1 MRISLTPDWRQMKDS
16 IRRFSIR
23 LFLPCLILV
32 CVIFRTAFSAESN
45 GSLSGRVIDKAT
57 RDPLRDVN
65 VVVLDFGV
73 GNITD
78 GDGYFLIQNIRAGT
92 CRVQFSLIGYQT
104 VIVDGVVI
112 YPDRQARVDVALD
125 GMAIQ
130 LQPVEI
136 QSRRPLIERDQ
147 PSTIFS
153 LGEKKLSQLPISS
166 FREALFFQ
174 PGTTLEGNVRGGKIE
189 EVQYFIDGLPVQDV
203 VGGGLGMDL
212 PRGAISGLTFYSG
225 GFGVEYGNALSGIV
239 NVATRMGDNKGRV
252 EVLFEKDNWIPAR
265 WDKQVDQL
273 NEIEVSASGPL
284 VTDKIFYSTSN
295 NYRLTNTR
303 WWQDFQNF
311 YDSPVDHSLTGSA
324 KIDYLHTPTMRFSM
338 QGIYSFRDW
347 RDYEFSWRYNLPGLP
362 RRGRDSYRVAF
373 IASNTYSPVSSY
385 TISASRY
392 YQHTIIGD
400 RPFGNMEILPYEYDF
415 YLQYIINGRRL
426 WWSDVVQTIYSLK
439 AEFSS
444 QVNTQH
450 FFRAGAEL
458 HYHDISS
465 EVIKYEPQ
473 VTYFGKPDED
483 APLLNYSNSYRYFPR
498 SGNVYVQDK
507 IEFKRDGST
516 LTAGVRWE
524 FLDPRA
530 ERPLVEYIPGK
541 PDEYTQV
548 VKGTTHATFKH
559 QFSPRLAFSAPL
571 GPVSMFFLNVG
582 YYFQSPLFDY
592 LYSGINPVQL
602 RSGTKSVLTG
612 NPDLEPE
619 RTVAWEIGYK
629 LGLGEH
635 MVGTVTY
642 FQKMTHNQVDARTLI
657 PFDSKSAGDYGFA
670 SYVNT
675 AEANARGLEWVL
687 SKESG
692 GIFSGS
698 LSYTF
703 MVTEGTSSSVNQE
716 INYAQWGFPIPSVT
730 TPLSWDQRHTVKAD
744 IQMNLPWNIDA
755 NMIVL
760 FNSARPYT
768 YYPTRDGFTPADSTM
783 PFIPNNA
790 RMENVVIVHLKIS
803 HAHIIRE
810 FLPCSVRIYA
820 DIRNLLNTKNIR
832 WMDSSGRIGGEL
844 SDPGA
849 YYDPRRVRIGA
860 VLEF

>member
-1 MRISLTPDWRQMKDS
+1 MKES
-16 IRRFSIR
+16 VPNFSSRFILSCIFIL
-23 LFLPCLILV
+23 LFI
-32 CVIFRTAFSAESN
+32 IRTAFSAESN
-45 GSLSGRVIDKAT
+45 GSLYGRVIDRAT
-57 RDPLRDVN
+57 HEPLRDVN
-65 VVVLDFGV
+65 VLILDIGV
-73 GNITD
+73 GNTTD
-78 GDGYFLIQNIRAGT
+78 GDGYFFIQNVRVGT
-92 CRVQFSLIGYQT
+92 CRVQFSMVGYQT

-112 YPDRQARVDVALD
+112 FPDRKARIDVTLYD
-125 GMAIQ
+125 VAIQ

-166 FREALFFQ
+166 FQEALIFQ

-203 VGGGLGMDL
+203 VGGGLGMNL
-212 PRGAISGLTFYSG
+212 PRGAVSGLTFYSG

-239 NVATRMGDNKGRV
+239 NVATRTGDNKSRV
-252 EVLFEKDNWIPAR
+252 EILFEKDNWIPAR

-295 NYRLTNTR
+295 NYRVTNTR

-311 YDSPVDHSLTGSA
+311 YDSPVDRSLTGIA
-324 KIDYLHTPTMRFSM
+324 KIDYLRTPTLRFSV

-347 RDYEFSWRYNLPGLP
+347 RDYEFSWRYNIPGLP
-362 RRGRDSYRVAF
+362 RRERDSYRVAF

-400 RPFGNMEILPYEYDF
+400 RPFEGMEILPYEYDF
-415 YLQYIINGRRL
+415 YLQYIINGKRL

-439 AEFSS
+439 GEFSS
-444 QVNTQH
+444 QVNTWH

-473 VTYFGKPDED
+473 MTYFGKPDEN
-483 APLLNYSNSYRYFPR
+483 APLLNYSNGYRYFPR
-498 SGNVYVQDK
+498 SGNVYVQDR

-516 LTAGVRWE
+516 LTAGLRWD

-548 VKGTTHATFKH
+548 VKGATRATFKH

-571 GPVSMFFLNVG
+571 SPVSIFSLNVG

-592 LYSGINPVQL
+592 LYSGVNPVQL

-629 LGLGEH
+629 LGLGDH
-635 MVGTVTY
+635 VVGSVTY
-642 FQKMTHNQVDARTLI
+642 FQKMTKNQIDARTLI

-675 AEANARGLEWVL
+675 AEANARGLELVL
-687 SKESG
+687 SEESR

-698 LSYTF
+698 LSYTY

-744 IQMNLPWNIDA
+744 IEMKLPWDIGAD
-755 NMIVL
+755 MIVL

-768 YYPTRDGFTPADSTM
+768 YYPTRDGYTPADPTM
-783 PFIPNNA
+783 LFMPNNA
-790 RMENVVIVHLKIS
+790 RMQNVILVHLKMS
-803 HAHIIRE
+803 HTHIMKESPRWTM
-810 FLPCSVRIYA
+810 RIYA
-820 DIRNLLNTKNIR
+820 DVRNLLNSRNIR

-849 YYDPRRVRIGA
+849 YYDPRRIRVGIA
-860 VLEF
+860 LEF